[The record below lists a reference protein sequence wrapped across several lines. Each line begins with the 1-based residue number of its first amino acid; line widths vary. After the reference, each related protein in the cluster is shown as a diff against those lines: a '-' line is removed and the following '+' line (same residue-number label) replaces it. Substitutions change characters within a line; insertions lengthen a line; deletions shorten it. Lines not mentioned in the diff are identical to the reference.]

1 MKIRKEYT
9 CPLEFIHDIL
19 RGKWK
24 TVIIWQIYYRKNP
37 SLSQLQKDIKGIS
50 QKILL
55 EQLNELL
62 KYKLISKEK
71 SIGYPLNVQ
80 YYITDDKGMKVIE
93 ALKIYQKL
101 GEIYLDELKSISR
114 WA

>member
-1 MKIRKEYT
+1 MKRRKEYT
-9 CPLEFIHDIL
+9 GPVEFKHDMR

-24 TVIIWQIYYRKNP
+24 TGIMWQIYYRKNP

-62 KYKLISKEK
+62 EYKLLLKEK
-71 SIGYPLNVQ
+71 SLGYPLNVQ

-101 GEIYLDELKSISR
+101 GEIFLEEINSSKN
-114 WA
+114 